1 MSKLRI
7 SMEKEGQGI
16 LTLRLSGIDA
26 DGIEI
31 SSENMSCSLIIKH
44 LELVKKLVPDEQDL
58 RIGIEHGS
66 ILTKLILPVLVCSSL
81 ASDYDKFAQGNY
93 SDIEPKRLNA
103 MMALD
108 KRARNN
114 NLNLSVQ
121 GEGRELYNSA
131 NAAAPDDSLTY
142 ESEESMEIAGT
153 VLDAGGKG
161 DKPNIH
167 IENKNGKYKITAT
180 REQLKSI
187 SYNILYQEIRVL
199 VTYKYNVLTGEQRDY
214 RLQKL
219 VELDC
224 LTKEFCVTVARNEAK
239 AWQDVN
245 DINAW
250 IQNVRGEE

>member
-1 MSKLRI
+1 
-7 SMEKEGQGI
+7 MEKEEQDV
-16 LTLRLSGIDA
+16 LTLRLSGVDS

-31 SSENMSCSLIIKH
+31 SSKNMSCSLIIKH
-44 LELVKKLVPDEQDL
+44 LELIKKLVPDEQDL

-66 ILTKLILPVLVCSSL
+66 VLTKLILPTLLFSSL
-81 ASDYDKFAQGNY
+81 ASDYGKYAQGEY
-93 SDIEPKRLNA
+93 SDIESKRLSA

-108 KRARNN
+108 KRAKNN
-114 NLNLSVQ
+114 NLNLSVL
-121 GEGRELYNSA
+121 GGGRELYNSDTA
-131 NAAAPDDSLTY
+131 KVPNDSMAY

-180 REQLKSI
+180 RDQLKSI
-187 SYNILYQEIRVL
+187 PYNILYQEIRVL

-219 VELDC
+219 IELDC
-224 LTKEFCVTVARNEAK
+224 ITEEFCATVARREAK
-239 AWQDVN
+239 AWHDVN
-245 DINAW
+245 DINSW
-250 IQNVRGEE
+250 IKNVRGEE